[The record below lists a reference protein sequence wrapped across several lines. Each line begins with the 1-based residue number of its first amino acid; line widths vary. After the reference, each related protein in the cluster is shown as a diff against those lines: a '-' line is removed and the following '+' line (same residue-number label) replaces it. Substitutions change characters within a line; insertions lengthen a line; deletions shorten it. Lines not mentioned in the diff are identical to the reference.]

1 MAFIDDIKKIYL
13 QYGVEFPNVEI
24 TPFMEDFIERTYN
37 ALKAPSQKYAEP
49 YNMAELFMDSY
60 EKSLV
65 NKARISFSDKISS
78 AKLVSGNCECVE
90 FTLNDGTKKIIPLP
104 LSKVATGFKK
114 NSSMR
119 SPAGAD
125 GPKGLQD
132 IIDGFQIFW
141 EKSEW
146 SDDVVDGTS
155 KPEVHT
161 VECGQCDNLEYTP
174 KLIVNG
180 NTDESKEELKKAFTR
195 FFTPRHSYKAERE
208 IILFAILRELS
219 QSLEKHFN
227 GYSGEYYGF
236 DIRDKKKVLKLEWDS
251 IKYSN
256 KIDENIPPTD
266 ETVDPEDYVEFG
278 NVKMVVNIK
287 RPVFGF
293 ELTGYNSWGNGQP
306 THGFF
311 KQRLGY
317 KGPHKTG
324 RQINYAGGPPPE
336 GYKGWG
342 DPNINFKNWINM
354 SYFES
359 QTGTGRGTESEYRWG
374 AVQLNGATVYDG
386 KHYGAKTHSRTW
398 APTYYYLKGD
408 DDMKRTTS
416 GKIFKAKPGRT
427 IEYDFK
433 ADFLENIQVAITCAG
448 SIVENG
454 KSKSPGSGYGKAN
467 PFFGKL
473 DDGTYFAGVGIDMY
487 TLGDRL
493 IDFFKKRGKKVEW
506 ADCGDGGGSQQLFV
520 NGVSKWVKNEKD
532 NRPVG
537 AVIGW

>member
-256 KIDENIPPTD
+256 KIDKNVKPIG
-266 ETVDPEDYVEFG
+266 ETVHPDDYDYRTIDAKAVTIHIGDPKSGGFTLHNAKKWIEG
-278 NVKMVVNIK
+278 NTATGRLPLKNFVNLTLYEPSGKATSTFIK
-287 RPVFGF
+287 
-293 ELTGYNSWGNGQP
+293 NGSQYHP
-306 THGFF
+306 
-311 KQRLGY
+311 
-317 KGPHKTG
+317 KTG
-324 RQINYAGGPPPE
+324 TQYYTMLSETTGRGLEYYETITVFNDGHIELLQTTFNRGKKITAEAKVLSRLSGINYAFSGSDVLILE
-336 GYKGWG
+336 GNAIDLSGKTFLQKDKARPKTSIGFHK
-342 DPNINFKNWINM
+342 DTIFV
-354 SYFES
+354 
-359 QTGTGRGTESEYRWG
+359 
-374 AVQLNGATVYDG
+374 AVTVPSG
-386 KHYGAKTHSRTW
+386 KHKAQNWPIWQNTLLSINSDATW
-398 APTYYYLKGD
+398 IS
-408 DDMKRTTS
+408 M
-416 GKIFKAKPGRT
+416 
-427 IEYDFK
+427 
-433 ADFLENIQVAITCAG
+433 
-448 SIVENG
+448 
-454 KSKSPGSGYGKAN
+454 
-467 PFFGKL
+467 
-473 DDGTYFAGVGIDMY
+473 
-487 TLGDRL
+487 
-493 IDFFKKRGKKVEW
+493 
-506 ADCGDGGGSQQLFV
+506 DGGGSSTFV
-520 NGVSKWVKNEKD
+520 ADGEIKLKAEGNFGRAVSTVLSWE
-532 NRPVG
+532 G
-537 AVIGW
+537 